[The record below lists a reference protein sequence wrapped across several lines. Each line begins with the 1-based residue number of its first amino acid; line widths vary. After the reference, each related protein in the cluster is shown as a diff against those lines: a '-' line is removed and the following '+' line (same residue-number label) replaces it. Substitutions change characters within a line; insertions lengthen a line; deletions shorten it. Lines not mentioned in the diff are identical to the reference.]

1 MELSSYVPQIALV
14 LQTIHHLFDIESAVF
29 DTNAVLI
36 AGSKKYL
43 EIKGTTVHKP
53 SIAEVIENDEVTVLC
68 PGKMESCV
76 GCRFSSNCPATL
88 ELLKR
93 VTSEGVAVGVLSF
106 SAFSAD
112 EHDEIITRIDY
123 FKQIIAD
130 FSDLLATVL
139 GNAKNGALTNGKNQF
154 SAISALISDGL
165 LITDVNGNILDIN
178 DSALNLLS
186 GACLKSICDFLP
198 ADLSDE
204 IMSGRHTANQA
215 VEIRQGL
222 TVALSS
228 APIFSSL
235 GSIGGFA
242 VRLVAKQAA
251 ALPASKAFE
260 YEKMRGSGAHME
272 SVRKRMRKIVN
283 SPSSVFIS
291 GETGTGK
298 GVLAR
303 SIHYEGNRCDKP
315 FIIINCANIPE
326 SLFESEL
333 FGYEAGAFTGALKTG
348 KSGKMELAEGGTLF
362 LDEISEMPMS
372 MQAKLLSVLQDRQF
386 EHVGGTKTITLNTR
400 IISASNANIR
410 QRIEEGRFRADL
422 FYRLDVISI
431 EILPLRERMEDLP
444 ELLDAFLGKYNYR
457 LHAAVKGFDED
468 VIQQFTRYSWPGNI
482 RQLENIV
489 EYCINM
495 ADGDVVR
502 LSDLPPHFLN
512 EVEAQPLPALK
523 EAEGGVIRDLLNQY
537 GWDSKG
543 KARAAQALGI
553 SVRTLYRKIDQSRLD
568 K

>member
-1 MELSSYVPQIALV
+1 MELSNYVPEITLV
-14 LQTIHHLFDIESAVF
+14 LQTIHHLFGIESAVF

-53 SIAEVIENDEVTVLC
+53 SITEVIENDEVIVLC

-93 VTSEGVAVGVLSF
+93 ITNEGAPIGVLSF
-106 SAFSAD
+106 SSFSKD

-123 FKQIIAD
+123 FKQILAD
-130 FSDLLATVL
+130 FSDLLAAVL
-139 GNAKNGALTNGKNQF
+139 DNTRSNALTNNKNQF
-154 SAISALISDGL
+154 SAISSLISDGL
-165 LITDVNGNILDIN
+165 LVTDVNGNILDIN
-178 DSALNLLS
+178 DSALNILS
-186 GACLKSICDFLP
+186 GACLKSIRDFLP
-198 ADLSDE
+198 VELADE
-204 IMSGRHTANQA
+204 VMSGQHVANQA
-215 VEIRQGL
+215 VEIRQGI
-222 TVALSS
+222 TIAFSS

-235 GSIGGFA
+235 GNISGFV
-242 VRLVAKQAA
+242 VRLIAK
-251 ALPASKAFE
+251 PVIVSPVSKVTE
-260 YEKMRGSGAHME
+260 HEKMRGSGAHME
-272 SVRKRMRKIVN
+272 SVRRRMRKIVN

-315 FIIINCANIPE
+315 FVIINCANISE

-386 EHVGGTKTITLNTR
+386 EHVGGTKTITLNAR
-400 IISASNANIR
+400 IISASNANIQ
-410 QRIEEGRFRADL
+410 QRIEEGHFRADL
-422 FYRLDVISI
+422 FYRLNVISI
-431 EILPLRERMEDLP
+431 EVLPLRERMEDLP
-444 ELLDAFLGKYNYR
+444 ELLDAFLSKYNYR
-457 LHAAVKGFDED
+457 LHAVVKGFDES
-468 VIQQFTRYSWPGNI
+468 VIQQFNRYSWPGNI

-495 ADGDVVR
+495 ADGDIVQ
-502 LSDLPPHFLN
+502 LPDLPPHFLN

-523 EAEGGVIRDLLNQY
+523 EAEGSVIRDLLNKY

-543 KARAAQALGI
+543 KVQVAQTLGI
-553 SVRTLYRKIDQSRLD
+553 SVRTLYRKIDQSHLD

>member
-1 MELSSYVPQIALV
+1 MGLSGYVSEIALV
-14 LQTIHHLFDIESAVF
+14 LQTIHHLFGIEAAVF
-29 DTNAVLI
+29 DTGAVLI
-36 AGSKKYL
+36 AGSEKYL

-68 PGKMESCV
+68 PGKMESCI

-93 VTSEGVAVGVLSF
+93 ITNEGVPVGVLSF
-106 SAFSAD
+106 SAFSED

-130 FSDLLATVL
+130 FSNLLAAVL
-139 GNAKNGALTNGKNQF
+139 KSAKRNASANDKNQF
-154 SAISALISDGL
+154 SAISSLFPDGL
-165 LITDVNGNILDIN
+165 LTTDVDGNILDIN
-178 DSALNLLS
+178 DAALNILS
-186 GACLKSICDFLP
+186 GTCLKSIRDFLP
-198 ADLSDE
+198 AELSE
-204 IMSGRHTANQA
+204 EVMSGRHVVNQA

-228 APIFSSL
+228 APVFSPL
-235 GSIGGFA
+235 GDSGGFA
-242 VRLVAKQAA
+242 VRLTAKQTVIS
-251 ALPASKAFE
+251 PASKVSE
-260 YEKMRGSGAHME
+260 YEKMRGGGAHME
-272 SVRKRMRKIVN
+272 SVRRRMGKIVN

-303 SIHYEGNRCDKP
+303 SVHYEGNRRDKP

-333 FGYEAGAFTGALKTG
+333 FGYEPGAFTGALKTG

-386 EHVGGTKTITLNTR
+386 EHVGGTKNIALNTR
-400 IISASNANIR
+400 IISASNANIQ
-410 QRIEEGRFRADL
+410 QRIEEDRFRADL
-422 FYRLDVISI
+422 FYRLNVISI
-431 EILPLRERMEDLP
+431 EVLPLRDRMEDLP
-444 ELLDAFLGKYNYR
+444 ELLDAFLSKYNYR
-457 LHAAVKGFDED
+457 LHASVKGFDER
-468 VIQQFTRYSWPGNI
+468 VIQQFNRYSWPGNI

-495 ADGDVVR
+495 ADGNIVQ
-502 LSDLPPHFLN
+502 LPDLPPHFLK
-512 EVEAQPLPALK
+512 EVEAEPLPALK
-523 EAEGGVIRDLLNQY
+523 EAEGSVIRDLLNKY
-537 GWDSKG
+537 GWDSRG
-543 KARAAQALGI
+543 KARVAQALGI
-553 SVRTLYRKIDQSRLD
+553 SVRTLYRKIDQSRLE